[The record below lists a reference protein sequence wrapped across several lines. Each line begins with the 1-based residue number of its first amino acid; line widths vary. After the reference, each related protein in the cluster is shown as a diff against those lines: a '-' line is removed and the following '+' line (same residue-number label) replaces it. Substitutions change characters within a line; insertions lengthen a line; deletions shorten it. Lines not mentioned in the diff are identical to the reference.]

1 MDFEHQRAKYKHYPH
16 LFPMPAQILDI
27 NKFLELGAGGLIVDV
42 RAPLEFAKG
51 HISGAI
57 NIPLFDNA
65 ERAEIGTLYK
75 QTGKDA
81 AVTRGLE
88 IVSPKLILFVNQVKA
103 LAPARKVFVYCA
115 RGGMRSNS
123 FAWLMD
129 TAGLQAYVLAGGYKK
144 YRNHVLDFFSRDRKL
159 IVLGGMTGSGK
170 TDVLKRLKELAYQVI
185 DLEKLANHKGSA
197 FGTINEPRQ
206 NPQQIF
212 ENNLF
217 HELNAL
223 DSSLPILV
231 EDESMTI
238 GYNKIPI
245 SFWRQMK
252 QAPIIKL
259 DIPFELRVKKLVEDY
274 GTTDTDA
281 LKQAVLKI
289 QEKLGGQKT
298 RLCLQRLDERK
309 LDEVAALTLAY
320 YDKTYTYTYAQ
331 KTTQTILNLALDSLD
346 LEENTKQV
354 CDAIQSLLAHGL

>member
-1 MDFEHQRAKYKHYPH
+1 
-16 LFPMPAQILDI
+16 MPAQILDI
-27 NKFLELGAGGLIVDV
+27 NKFLELSAGEPIVDV

-75 QTGKDA
+75 QAGKDA
-81 AVTRGLE
+81 AVRRGLE

-129 TAGLQAYVLAGGYKK
+129 TAGLQTFVLKGGYKK
-144 YRNHVLDFFSRDRKL
+144 YRNHVLDFFSRNRRL

-170 TDVLKRLKELAYQVI
+170 TDVLKRLKKMAYQVI

-197 FGTINEPRQ
+197 FGTINEARQ

-212 ENNLF
+212 ENDLF
-217 HELNAL
+217 RELNAL
-223 DSSLPILV
+223 DGSLPILV

-245 SFWRQMK
+245 SLWRQMK

-259 DIPFELRVKKLVEDY
+259 EIPFDLRVKKLVEDY
-274 GTTDTDA
+274 GTTDIEA
-281 LKQAVLKI
+281 LKQSVLKI

-298 RLCLQRLDERK
+298 RLCLQLLDERK
-309 LDEVAALTLAY
+309 LEEVATLTLAY
-320 YDKTYTYTYAQ
+320 YDKTYAYTYDKKTAQ
-331 KTTQTILNLALDSLD
+331 NVIALSLATLD

-354 CDAIQSLLAHGL
+354 CQAIQSLLAHGL